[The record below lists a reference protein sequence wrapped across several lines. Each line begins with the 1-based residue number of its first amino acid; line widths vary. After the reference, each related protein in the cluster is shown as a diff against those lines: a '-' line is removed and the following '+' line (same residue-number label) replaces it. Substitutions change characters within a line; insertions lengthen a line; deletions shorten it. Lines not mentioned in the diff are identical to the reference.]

1 MDAQRVDVLSE
12 HAWIE
17 HATTF
22 VGEIQDLLENTLV
35 GTTTLETFETSKETF
50 RSWFKISKELAI
62 GRSGSNR
69 LHLAVD
75 FRLRPSNSRSGVA
88 VEKSS
93 IKVEFKATQRFVPIV
108 RFEFDR
114 EARNKPSSHFQ
125 FHAESVPLG
134 LLLAR
139 SGRYETAAQQQN
151 IRFPLGDSQFRVT
164 VEDVV
169 ELVVREFD
177 AQPMPGWEERVEEGR
192 RRFIEMQT
200 EAVIRRDPAKAVEVL
215 RSAGCYVQPPSEWTG
230 VSPLAE

>member
-1 MDAQRVDVLSE
+1 MTDT
-12 HAWIE
+12 AWVQ

-22 VGEIQDLLENTLV
+22 VGEIQDLLESTLV
-35 GTTTLETFETSKETF
+35 GATTLEIFETSKESL
-50 RSWFKISKELAI
+50 RSWFKISKELVI
-62 GRSGSNR
+62 GKSGSNR
-69 LHLAVD
+69 LHLAVE
-75 FRLRPSNSRSGVA
+75 FRLRPSSSGSGVA

-114 EARNKPSSHFQ
+114 EARNKPPSHFQ

-151 IRFPLGDSQFRVT
+151 IHFPLGDPQFRVT

-177 AQPMPGWEERVEEGR
+177 AQPMPGWEERVDEGR
-192 RRFIEMQT
+192 SRFVEKQT
-200 EAVIRRDPAKAVEVL
+200 EAVIRRDPTKAAEVL
-215 RSAGCYVQPPSEWTG
+215 RSAGFTVHPPSDIG
-230 VSPLAE
+230 

>member
-1 MDAQRVDVLSE
+1 M
-12 HAWIE
+12 
-17 HATTF
+17 
-22 VGEIQDLLENTLV
+22 EIQGLLESTLV
-35 GTTTLETFETSKETF
+35 GATTLEIFETSKESL
-50 RSWFKISKELAI
+50 RSWFKISKELVI
-62 GRSGSNR
+62 GKSGSNR
-69 LHLAVD
+69 LHLAVE
-75 FRLRPSNSRSGVA
+75 FRLRPSSSGSGVA

-93 IKVEFKATQRFVPIV
+93 IKVEFRATQRFVPIV

-151 IRFPLGDSQFRVT
+151 IHFPLGDPQFRVT

-192 RRFIEMQT
+192 SRFVEKQT
-200 EAVIRRDPAKAVEVL
+200 EAVIRRDPAKAAEVL
-215 RSAGCYVQPPSEWTG
+215 RSAGYTVHPPSDT
-230 VSPLAE
+230 A